1 MLENKLEYLITC
13 IKEQIRNLKYWHL
26 YGKGF
31 FDRYDLI
38 ILNKGKKKITN
49 NEELRFFSG
58 QPRNHV
64 C

>member
-1 MLENKLEYLITC
+1 MINI

>member
-1 MLENKLEYLITC
+1 M
-13 IKEQIRNLKYWHL
+13 IKEYIRNLKHWLL

-31 FDRYDLI
+31 FDRYEVIKL
-38 ILNKGKKKITN
+38 KKEKKKEIIYEN
-49 NEELRFFSG
+49 VSYFSG